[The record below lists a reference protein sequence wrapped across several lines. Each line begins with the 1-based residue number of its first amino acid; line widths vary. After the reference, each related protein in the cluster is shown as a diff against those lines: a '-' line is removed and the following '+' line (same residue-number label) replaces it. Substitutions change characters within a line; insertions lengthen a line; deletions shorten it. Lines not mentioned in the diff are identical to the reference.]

1 MLIAFFCNGQEHL
14 HEEDTEFSTKT
25 NYYWTKS
32 QTKIIEQ
39 GLIARVPHKV
49 ILKNLKD
56 AVEMSYDIYPSSA
69 QVGIKK

>member
-1 MLIAFFCNGQEHL
+1 MHIAIFCNGQEHL

-39 GLIARVPHKV
+39 GLIARVPNKV
-49 ILKNLKD
+49 ILKKLKD
-56 AVEMSYDIYPSSA
+56 AVEMSNSKYPT
-69 QVGIKK
+69 